1 MTWFTYS
8 KILLCTVSCRNYF
21 LSAVYIRQPE
31 RGLRVA
37 EITAQLTNVYILSK
51 CGPGGAG
58 AVAALGDILC
68 SPRAWQENNGLFV
81 SHWWY
86 STTEQARNQSLEIIQ
101 IQNVCIFKKVFFNNN
116 VLMWTSNV
124 WKPSAI
130 YLVKTACSRKPKI
143 EPQTDRCR
151 LRFHVK
157 YTPVQNEF
165 NGDEGIKYIC
175 CTENVMH
182 RTPKIIPALSVI
194 SASEIQDN

>member
-51 CGPGGAG
+51 CGPGGVG

-86 STTEQARNQSLEIIQ
+86 STTEQARNQSLEIIE
-101 IQNVCIFKKVFFNNN
+101 IQNVCIFKKVFFLTITCWCGHQMCESP
-116 VLMWTSNV
+116 V
-124 WKPSAI
+124 PSIWLKLLA
-130 YLVKTACSRKPKI
+130 V
-143 EPQTDRCR
+143 
-151 LRFHVK
+151 
-157 YTPVQNEF
+157 
-165 NGDEGIKYIC
+165 
-175 CTENVMH
+175 ENQKMNPRRIDADFVS
-182 RTPKIIPALSVI
+182 T
-194 SASEIQDN
+194 

>member
-21 LSAVYIRQPE
+21 LSAVYIRQPK

-86 STTEQARNQSLEIIQ
+86 STTEQARNQSLEII
-101 IQNVCIFKKVFFNNN
+101 
-116 VLMWTSNV
+116 
-124 WKPSAI
+124 
-130 YLVKTACSRKPKI
+130 
-143 EPQTDRCR
+143 
-151 LRFHVK
+151 
-157 YTPVQNEF
+157 
-165 NGDEGIKYIC
+165 
-175 CTENVMH
+175 
-182 RTPKIIPALSVI
+182 
-194 SASEIQDN
+194 EIQKFFLTITCWCGHQMCESPVPSIWLKLLAVENQKMNPRRIDADFVST